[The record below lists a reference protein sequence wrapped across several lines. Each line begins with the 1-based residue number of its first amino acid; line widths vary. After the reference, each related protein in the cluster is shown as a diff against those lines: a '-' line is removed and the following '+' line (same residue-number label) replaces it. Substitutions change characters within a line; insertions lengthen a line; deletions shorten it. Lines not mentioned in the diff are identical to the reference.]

1 MLATLLMLF
10 VSRRPAGVCGLL
22 GRFSIIGITC
32 LRCSSNSGSER
43 HFGTYFSPL
52 AFRVVA
58 VQIGLQKSALAG
70 SRLANCAY

>member
-1 MLATLLMLF
+1 MSVDSWAGSASLGSLVYVVLLIL
-10 VSRRPAGVCGLL
+10 VLR
-22 GRFSIIGITC
+22 GI
-32 LRCSSNSGSER
+32 SV
-43 HFGTYFSPL
+43 HIFSPL